1 MRTKT
6 EAKRRAI
13 LQAAAAEFR
22 ERGYHATSL
31 AHVAASMGSSKATIY
46 NYFPTKAE
54 LFSAVLMVAAK
65 PAIAALLKVFD
76 DPAPFPERLT
86 AFARAYVEM
95 HASETAVELQRLIVA
110 ERDLARAV
118 LRTIREEPDI
128 HGWPRMARIFTE
140 QQELGSLSAGDV
152 DEMVCHFRT
161 LLHGD
166 LPMQSLIGEREAF
179 TLAEMH
185 ASADSTVRFFLAA
198 YGVK

>member
-6 EAKRRAI
+6 EAKRSAI
-13 LQAAAAEFR
+13 LQAAAAEFL

-54 LFSAVLMVAAK
+54 LFSAVLMLAAK
-65 PAIAALLKVFD
+65 PAIAALLEVFD
-76 DPAPFPERLT
+76 DPAPFPEQLT

-95 HASETAVELQRLIVA
+95 HAGEIAVELQRLMVS
-110 ERDLARAV
+110 ERGLARAV
-118 LRTIREEPDI
+118 LRTMREEPDI
-128 HGWPRMARIFTE
+128 HGWPRMARIFSE
-140 QQELGSLSAGDV
+140 QQEQGRLSTGDV
-152 DEMVCHFRT
+152 DEMVRVFRT

-166 LPMQSLIGEREAF
+166 LPMQSLIGERDAF
-179 TLAEMH
+179 TLAEMY
-185 ASADSTVRFFLAA
+185 ASADATVRFFLAA